1 MLSFAEDEKNAF
13 AQTCFFIFLVAIER
27 VERGISFGHD
37 SSSLKNIYYDITV
50 MGFIQNVFTKK
61 KKCFYIRSSGTQE
74 GGARGWKKGF
84 PGAVRGA
91 ELMPGSSL

>member
-1 MLSFAEDEKNAF
+1 MLSFAEDEKNAL

-27 VERGISFGHD
+27 VERGISFGHN

-61 KKCFYIRSSGTQE
+61 KKKYVFTSGKME
-74 GGARGWKKGF
+74 PRKEEWGGA
-84 PGAVRGA
+84 GA
-91 ELMPGSSL
+91 EKRLSGSCPWC

>member
-61 KKCFYIRSSGTQE
+61 KNVFTSGQVELRKE
-74 GGARGWKKGF
+74 GRGGGKKAF
-84 PGAVRGA
+84 R
-91 ELMPGSSL
+91 ELSVVLN

>member
-61 KKCFYIRSSGTQE
+61 KKMFLHQVKWNSG
-74 GGARGWKKGF
+74 R
-84 PGAVRGA
+84 RGA
-91 ELMPGSSL
+91 GVEKSLSGSCPWC